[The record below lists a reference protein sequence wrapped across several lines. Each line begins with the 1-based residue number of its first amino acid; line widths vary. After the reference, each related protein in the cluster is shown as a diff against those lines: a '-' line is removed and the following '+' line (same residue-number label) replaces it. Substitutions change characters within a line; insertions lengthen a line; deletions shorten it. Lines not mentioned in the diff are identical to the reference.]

1 MIMAAT
7 EVGPRIEPDRLVRG
21 KGQFLDDVKLPGMCH
36 AAFVRS
42 PHAHARITRIVTD
55 EALRIGGALAVL
67 TPEDLLPYVR
77 AVRPGEPAVS
87 TFSRGYNRYPL
98 PVDTVTFSGEPVAM
112 VVAESRYIAEDMLDA
127 IQVDYEPLPAVLDVA
142 HSLAADAPRI
152 QPDLSDN
159 ILFYRHFGEG
169 DVDRALEAA
178 DFVIDQTFYFPRQTA
193 VPIETRGVIAAFE
206 PAWNRFTIW
215 SSTQTPH
222 PARTIFA
229 NVLGVTEGDV
239 RVIAPDIGGSFG
251 IKGTGY
257 PEAIALAFLARRLQ
271 RPIKWV
277 EDRREHLLAC
287 AHAHEQQI
295 QVTVAVQGDGT
306 IPAIRS
312 KVLVDQGS
320 HALGPVGAG
329 LEPMTTGQSIVGP
342 YRVAHYD
349 CEAYGLLTNKC
360 PQGPYRGVGTLQGI
374 FVIERVMDTI
384 AERLGLDPAE
394 VRRRNLIQPH
404 EFPYP
409 TPAGRLY
416 DSGNYPE
423 ALERVL
429 RLADYDRLRQRQAEA
444 RAEGQYLG
452 IGVVCFVEHTSTG
465 SPDYRKRGAV
475 GMPAFDAAT
484 VRMDAHGNV
493 DVKVSACSSGQGH
506 ERVFAK
512 LAAAEL
518 GIAAERVRVVQG
530 DTAMTP
536 FGSGSTVS
544 RSAVSTGGA
553 LNLALQDLKS
563 KLFQLARFFLDTDAE
578 LELSDGQV
586 IVKHNPDRQVPLAQV
601 AGAAYNRSQEITLP
615 ETFEPG
621 LEFTRT
627 FDPPHQVF
635 GNGAHIAV
643 VRVDPETARVQVE
656 QYYIVEDCGT
666 ILDHEVVEGQVQGGV
681 AQGIGNAI
689 FEELTY
695 DDAGQLIT
703 ASLMDYL
710 VPYATDIPVM
720 QAEHME
726 TPSPFTF
733 NGVKG
738 VGEAGTVGAYA
749 AVPSAVADALRPLGV
764 EVTGLPVSP
773 QRLWEWIR
781 RCHQSEVSNANPSSS

>member
-1 MIMAAT
+1 MATPERRAR
-7 EVGPRIEPDRLVRG
+7 VEPDRLVRG

-42 PHAHARITRIVTD
+42 PHAHARIARIVTD
-55 EALRIGGALAVL
+55 EALRIEGALAVL
-67 TPEDLLPYVR
+67 TPGDLLPHVN

-98 PVDTVTFSGEPVAM
+98 PRERVTFSGEPVAV
-112 VVAESRYIAEDMLDA
+112 VVAANRYIAEDMLDA
-127 IQVDYEPLPAVLDVA
+127 VQVDYEPLPAVLDVA
-142 HSLAADAPRI
+142 QSLAADAPRL
-152 QPDLSDN
+152 QPDLPDN
-159 ILFYRHFGEG
+159 VLFYRRFGEG
-169 DVDRALEAA
+169 DVERALAAA
-178 DFVIDQTFYFPRQTA
+178 DVVLEQTFYFPRQTA

-229 NVLGVTEGDV
+229 SVLGVPEGDV

-251 IKGTGY
+251 IKGSGY
-257 PEAIALAFLARRLQ
+257 PEAIVLAFLARRLQ

-287 AHAHEQQI
+287 AHAHEQQV
-295 QVTVAVQGDGT
+295 QVTVAANRDGIVT
-306 IPAIRS
+306 AIRA
-312 KVLVDQGS
+312 KVLVDQGA
-320 HALGPVGAG
+320 HALGPIGAG
-329 LEPMTTGQSIVGP
+329 LEPMTTGQSMIGP
-342 YRVAHYD
+342 YRIAHFD

-360 PQGPYRGVGTLQGI
+360 PQGPYRGVGTVQGI
-374 FVIERVMDTI
+374 FVIERVMDMI
-384 AERLGLDPAE
+384 AARLGIDPAE

-404 EFPYP
+404 EFPYA

-416 DSGNYPE
+416 DSGHYPE

-429 RLADYDRLRQRQAEA
+429 RLADYDHLRRLQAEA
-444 RAEGQYLG
+444 RARQEYLG
-452 IGVVCFVEHTSTG
+452 IGVVCFIEHTSTG
-465 SPDYRKRGAV
+465 SADYRKRGAM

-484 VRMDAHGNV
+484 VRMDAQGNV

-506 ERVFAK
+506 ERVFAN

-518 GIAAERVRVVQG
+518 GMAAERVRVVQG

-553 LNLALQDLKS
+553 LHLALQDLKE

-578 LELSDGQV
+578 LELSAGAV
-586 IVKHNPDRQVPLAQV
+586 LVKHNPERQVPLAQV
-601 AGAAYNRSQEITLP
+601 AGVAYNRSPEIALP
-615 ETFEPG
+615 EGIEPG
-621 LEFTRT
+621 LECTRT

-666 ILDHEVVEGQVQGGV
+666 ILDRDVVAGQVQGAV
-681 AQGIGNAI
+681 AQGMGNAL
-689 FEELTY
+689 FEELIY
-695 DDAGQLIT
+695 DDAGQLLT

-710 VPYATDIPVM
+710 VPYATDIPAM
-720 QAEHME
+720 QTEHME

-764 EVTGLPVSP
+764 DVTSLPLSP
-773 QRLWEWIR
+773 QHLWEQIKAGER
-781 RCHQSEVSNANPSSS
+781 HGTVA

>member
-1 MIMAAT
+1 MATT
-7 EVGPRIEPDRLVRG
+7 EAGARVEQDRLVRG

-42 PHAHARITRIVTD
+42 PHAHARIARIVTD
-55 EALRIGGALAVL
+55 DALRIDGAIAVL
-67 TPEDLLPYVR
+67 TPEDLLPHVN

-98 PVDTVTFSGEPVAM
+98 PVENVTFSGEPVAM
-112 VVAESRYIAEDMLDA
+112 VVAENRYIAEDMLDA
-127 IQVDYEPLPAVLDVA
+127 MQVDYEPLPAVLDVA
-142 HSLAADAPRI
+142 QSLAEDAPRI

-159 ILFYRHFGEG
+159 ILFYRRFGEG
-169 DVDRALEAA
+169 PAENVDRALEAA
-178 DFVIDQTFYFPRQTA
+178 DFVIEQTFHFPRQTA

-206 PAWNRFTIW
+206 PARNRFTIW

-251 IKGTGY
+251 IKGSGY

-287 AHAHEQQI
+287 AHAHEQQV
-295 QVTVAVQGDGT
+295 QVTVAVNRDGT

-312 KVLVDQGS
+312 KVLVDQGA
-320 HALGPVGAG
+320 HALGPIGAG

-342 YRVAHYD
+342 YRMAHYD

-374 FVIERVMDTI
+374 FVIERIMDMI
-384 AERLGLDPAE
+384 AERLGIDPAE

-484 VRMDAHGNV
+484 VRMNAHGNV

-578 LELSDGQV
+578 LELAAGKV
-586 IVKHNPDRQVPLAQV
+586 VVKHNPDRQVPLAQV

-656 QYYIVEDCGT
+656 AYYIVEDCGT
-666 ILDHEVVEGQVQGGV
+666 ILDHDVVEGQVQGAV

-689 FEELTY
+689 FEELAY
-695 DDAGQLIT
+695 DDAGQLMT

-710 VPYATDIPVM
+710 VPYATDIPAM
-720 QAEHME
+720 QTEHME

-733 NGVKG
+733 NGAKG

-773 QRLWEWIR
+773 QRLWER
-781 RCHQSEVSNANPSSS
+781 MRPGAAQGDR

>member
-1 MIMAAT
+1 
-7 EVGPRIEPDRLVRG
+7 
-21 KGQFLDDVKLPGMCH
+21 MCH

-42 PHAHARITRIVTD
+42 PHAHARIARIVTD

-67 TPEDLLPYVR
+67 TPEDLLPHVN

-98 PVDTVTFSGEPVAM
+98 PRQNATFSGEPVAV
-112 VVAESRYIAEDMLDA
+112 VVAESRYIAEDMVDA
-127 IQVDYEPLPAVLDVA
+127 MQVDYEPLPAVLSVT

-152 QPDLSDN
+152 QPGLPDN
-159 ILFYRHFGEG
+159 ILFYRRFGEG
-169 DVDRALEAA
+169 DVDRALATA
-178 DFVIDQTFYFPRQTA
+178 DIVLEQTFDFPRQTA

-206 PAWNRFTIW
+206 PGWNRFTIW
-215 SSTQTPH
+215 SSTQNPH

-229 NVLGVTEGDV
+229 SVLGVPEGDV

-251 IKGTGY
+251 IKGSGY
-257 PEAIALAFLARRLQ
+257 PEAVALAFLARRLQ

-287 AHAHEQQI
+287 AHAHEQQV
-295 QVTVAVQGDGT
+295 QVTVAVNRDGIVT
-306 IPAIRS
+306 AVRA
-312 KVLVDQGS
+312 KVLVDQGA
-320 HALGPVGAG
+320 HALGPIGAG
-329 LEPMTTGQSIVGP
+329 LEPMTTGQSIIGP
-342 YRVAHYD
+342 YRIAHFD

-360 PQGPYRGVGTLQGI
+360 PQGPYRGVGTVQGI
-374 FVIERVMDTI
+374 FVIERIMDTI
-384 AERLGLDPAE
+384 AERLGIDPAE

-404 EFPYP
+404 EFPYA

-429 RLADYDRLRQRQAEA
+429 RLADYDRLRRLQAEA
-444 RAEGQYLG
+444 RARQEYLG
-452 IGVVCFVEHTSTG
+452 IGVVCFIEHTSTG
-465 SPDYRKRGAV
+465 SPDYRKRGVV

-484 VRMDAHGNV
+484 VRMDAQGNV
-493 DVKVSACSSGQGH
+493 DVKVSASSSGQGH
-506 ERVFAK
+506 ERVFAN

-536 FGSGSTVS
+536 YGAGSTVS

-553 LNLALQDLKS
+553 LHLALQDLKS

-578 LELSDGQV
+578 LELSAGAV
-586 IVKHNPDRQVPLAQV
+586 VVKHHPERQVPLSQV
-601 AGAAYNRSQEITLP
+601 AGVAYNRSLEIVLP
-615 ETFEPG
+615 EHIEPG
-621 LEFTRT
+621 LECTRT

-666 ILDHEVVEGQVQGGV
+666 ILDHDIVEGQVQGAV

-695 DDAGQLIT
+695 DDVGQLMT

-720 QAEHME
+720 QTEHME

-749 AVPSAVADALRPLGV
+749 AVPCAVADALRPLGV
-764 EVTGLPVSP
+764 DVTSLPLSP
-773 QRLWEWIR
+773 QRLWEQIKAGALPSPLTR
-781 RCHQSEVSNANPSSS
+781 RQ